1 MKKMYFIL
9 MALLCAQL
17 IHAQDLFITR
27 HGQVSFFGKTA
38 FENVEA
44 VNNES
49 SSVLNAQT
57 GEIGFAILIKGFH
70 FEKTLM
76 EEHFN
81 EDYMESST
89 IPKASFKGKISNPAA
104 VNFNKDGSYAVSV
117 DGDMTIHGVTKKITT
132 TGTVIVKAGLPQ
144 VQAKFKIA
152 PKDYGIKIPSLVA
165 DKIAEY
171 MNVSVDCK
179 YEKK

>member
-1 MKKMYFIL
+1 MYFFL
-9 MALLCAQL
+9 VAFLCIQVT
-17 IHAQDLFITR
+17 HAQDLFITR

-70 FEKTLM
+70 FEKALM

-104 VNFNKDGSYAVSV
+104 VNFSKDGSYAVSV
-117 DGDMTIHGVTKKITT
+117 DGDMTIHGVTKKNNNYRYCHCKSRPA
-132 TGTVIVKAGLPQ
+132 TGTGQIQNSPQRLQHQNTFAG
-144 VQAKFKIA
+144 
-152 PKDYGIKIPSLVA
+152 SR
-165 DKIAEY
+165 
-171 MNVSVDCK
+171 
-179 YEKK
+179 